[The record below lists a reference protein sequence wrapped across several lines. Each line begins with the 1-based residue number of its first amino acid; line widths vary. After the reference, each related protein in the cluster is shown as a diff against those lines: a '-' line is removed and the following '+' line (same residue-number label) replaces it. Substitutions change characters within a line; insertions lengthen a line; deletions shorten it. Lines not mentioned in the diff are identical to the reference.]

1 MDYRTDTRDAYR
13 SDSRARAYEEQYTRG
28 TKWARFTMWR
38 QRALIKGLLDR
49 CGLDETS
56 NIIDLPCGTGFIGKE
71 LCETRASVVA
81 SDISPAMMARAR
93 SQYSGPNFHGFV
105 QCDITGPPFKEG
117 SFDCVI
123 LLALMHR
130 LPRELRHK
138 ALRNIAWISKR
149 FIIVSYSL
157 DSGPQ
162 RLKQWVTRI
171 VYPGYTPA
179 PSPLPLQDIIA
190 EIESFA
196 LVVRRRS
203 YVARFFSGKLLL
215 LVERNGITVA
225 DRHRQ

>member
-1 MDYRTDTRDAYR
+1 M
-13 SDSRARAYEEQYTRG
+13 
-28 TKWARFTMWR
+28 
-38 QRALIKGLLDR
+38 LIKGLLDR

-56 NIIDLPCGTGFIGKE
+56 KIIDLPCGTGFIGKE
-71 LCETRASVVA
+71 LCETRASIVA

-105 QCDITGPPFKEG
+105 QCDITGPPFKER

-130 LPRELRHK
+130 LPREVRQKTLK
-138 ALRNIAWISKR
+138 NIVRTSKR

-157 DSGPQ
+157 DSRAQ
-162 RLKQWVTRI
+162 RLKQWLTRI
-171 VYPGYTPA
+171 VYRGYTPA
-179 PSPLPLQDIIA
+179 PSPLALKDIIA

-196 LVVRRRS
+196 LVVRHIS
-203 YVARFFSGKLLL
+203 YVASFLSGKLLL

-225 DRHRQ
+225 ERHGQ